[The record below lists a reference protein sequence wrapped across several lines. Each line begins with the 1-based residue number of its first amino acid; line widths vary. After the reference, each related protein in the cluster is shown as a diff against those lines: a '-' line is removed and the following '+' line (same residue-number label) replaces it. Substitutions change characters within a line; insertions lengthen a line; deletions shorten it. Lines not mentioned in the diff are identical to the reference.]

1 MFARTERLLLRPGW
15 PEDAPALYEAI
26 CDEAIICNLGRA
38 PWPYALDDARVFL
51 DRPRPI
57 HLPDFLI
64 FRRTV
69 GAPQLIGSI
78 GVSPDDD
85 GSPEFGYWISRKH
98 WGLGYAT
105 EAGRAALEAASS
117 IGLCSLKAAHYVDYP
132 ASGKV
137 LKKLGF
143 RPTGEKTRRFAKGR
157 GHKVDAVEYEIRLCT
172 DAESD
177 DMRPL
182 AA

>member
-15 PEDAPALYEAI
+15 PEDAPALYDAI
-26 CDEAIICNLGRA
+26 NDEAIVRNLGRA
-38 PWPYALDDARVFL
+38 PWPYAAKDAREFL
-51 DRPRPI
+51 NRPRPAHI
-57 HLPDFLI
+57 PDFLI
-64 FRRTV
+64 FRRTA
-69 GAPQLIGSI
+69 GAPQLVGSI

-85 GSPEFGYWISRKH
+85 GSPEFGYWISRQH

-105 EAGRAALEAASS
+105 EAGRAAMEAASS
-117 IGLCSLKAAHYVDYP
+117 VGLCSLKAAHYVDNP

-143 RPTGEKTRRFAKGR
+143 RPTGEITRRFAKGR
-157 GHKVDAVEYEIRLCT
+157 GCKVDAIEYEVRLC
-172 DAESD
+172 AD
-177 DMRPL
+177 DDQDGMRQL